1 MAFRMSAFGGSGRP
15 KSDRHRCRRKYPN
28 RAVATP
34 ERAMPLAI
42 CDALGR
48 CAAIITGHHKK
59 TEMLVA
65 RQLP

>member
-1 MAFRMSAFGGSGRP
+1 
-15 KSDRHRCRRKYPN
+15 
-28 RAVATP
+28 
-34 ERAMPLAI
+34 MPLAI